1 MTSFLCY
8 YTIIMQNIHIE
19 HPEDSILNGD
29 LSVLNWF
36 TTNSNVTVKIDGS
49 PAIVWGRNPST
60 GNFFV
65 GTKSVFN
72 KIKIKINES
81 HQQIDNNHQGEVAE
95 ILHHCFDYL
104 PRTNNI
110 YQGDFLGFGGDS
122 TYCANTITYE
132 FPEKLTQNIII
143 APHTY
148 YEATTN
154 RLRDCIKQPLKKRLT
169 DTSHVLF
176 VRPNVKISDQLDD
189 IQDVCNFAKQIATL
203 CEFPSNKQVTRI
215 KKQLNTCIREG
226 LEIDDITLEALA
238 SDNNVD
244 INVLRLWKLVES
256 IKMDMFCY
264 LHPDDDILCTINDHY
279 VDHEGYVMWNEFGLF
294 KIVDRRTF
302 SYHNFH
308 VSRNRN

>member
-1 MTSFLCY
+1 
-8 YTIIMQNIHIE
+8 MQNIHIE

-36 TTNSNVTVKIDGS
+36 TANSNVTVKIDGS

-110 YQGDFLGFGGDS
+110 YQGDFIGFGGNS
-122 TYCANTITYE
+122 TYCPNTITYD

-203 CEFPSNKQVTRI
+203 CDFPSNKQVTRI

-226 LEIDDITLEALA
+226 LEIDDLTLDALA

-264 LHPDDDILCTINDHY
+264 LHPDDDIECTIDGHF